1 VKSPRLLAGIAL
13 SVMLPLMAADG
24 QRAFGTDGASK
35 PAGSLELTQ
44 TVSLPQLR
52 GGFNHLAADAK
63 RGRFYV
69 TAPGEKKLAVVDLRA
84 GKVLRVLTDV
94 PASAA
99 KYLADLD
106 VVCLSGGGGITFLSG
121 ESLTPLGKVALYSA
135 VDELQYDA
143 NEHRLYAGV
152 MDAAKPGIAVIDA
165 GARQLI
171 ETINLPA
178 KPQGFVLEDNGPHLY
193 ANTPGAQQ
201 VTVVDRK
208 IRAIV
213 AQWKLN
219 DAKSNYPI
227 ALDETNHRLFVGCRR
242 PPCLL
247 VLDTASGKKVA
258 QVETG
263 GDADDMS
270 FDPNEKRV
278 YLACG
283 DGVIST
289 IVETTDADHFKTL
302 PDVQTVEDAR
312 NSLFVPELKTFFL
325 AVPPQKQAAAELR
338 AYRAEAK

>member
-1 VKSPRLLAGIAL
+1 
-13 SVMLPLMAADG
+13 MAAEG
-24 QRAFGTDGASK
+24 QRAFGADGASK
-35 PAGSLELTQ
+35 PAGSLELTKKIP
-44 TVSLPQLR
+44 LPQLR

-69 TAPGEKKLAVVDLRA
+69 TAPGERKLAVVDLKA

-106 VVCLSGGGGITFLSG
+106 VVCLSGGGGVTFLNG
-121 ESLTPLGKVALYSA
+121 ESLTSLGKVELHSS

-152 MDAAKPGIAVIDA
+152 MDAAKPGIAVVDA
-165 GARQLI
+165 ATRQLI
-171 ETINLPA
+171 DTINLPA
-178 KPQGFVLEDNGPHLY
+178 KPQGLVLEDNGPHLY

-208 IRAIV
+208 KRAIV

-242 PPCLL
+242 PPYLL
-247 VLDTASGKKVA
+247 VLDTASGKRVA

-270 FDPNEKRV
+270 FDAIGKRI

-283 DGVIST
+283 DGVISA
-289 IVETTDADHFKTL
+289 IIQADADHYRKL
-302 PDVQTVEDAR
+302 PDVSTVEDAR

-325 AVPPQKQAAAELR
+325 AVPPHQGAATELR
-338 AYRAEAK
+338 EYHLSSGR